1 MSKKTKNIV
10 EVECLLN
17 EKKLFD
23 MEWDEMPNTGMSFY
37 HEKKEYLITNIKDSK
52 ITLKDI
58 TKLGSKNQ

>member
-10 EVECLLN
+10 EVKCFLTDKELCSL
-17 EKKLFD
+17 
-23 MEWDEMPNTGMSFY
+23 EWDEMPNTGMSFY
-37 HEKKEYLITNIKDSK
+37 HEKKEYQIIKIKDSK

>member
-23 MEWDEMPNTGMSFY
+23 MKWDEMPNPGMSFY
-37 HEKKEYLITNIKDSK
+37 HEKKEYQIIKIKDSK

-58 TKLGSKNQ
+58 TKRGSKNQ